1 MRADAGA
8 LAEVPRKLINL
19 RYHIVSLVAV
29 FLALALGMVV
39 GSTVLNEGTA
49 QVQRSISD
57 FLRRQSQ
64 QTQAE
69 NDTLRGQVERFS
81 AFGGAVLPGMVS
93 GKLEGR
99 SAVLLDTD
107 RVDDGTRSKVGEVL
121 RAAGTTVEGRITFA
135 SEPLALA
142 TEADRSRLGQLLDL
156 PGADSDALRTA
167 LVEQLSVRL
176 AAPARLPK
184 DGADRRR
191 DMITSLSDAKFLAST
206 DLPRPVE
213 GGGEVFPK
221 AGSLFV
227 IIGPT
232 DGSTNLDPKAFLVP
246 LADHLS
252 LHSSAP
258 VAAVEAEG
266 GVSSWVEVLRG
277 DKEIIQRVSTVDDVD
292 AVYGQMALVDA
303 LSRGLAD
310 QPPGQYGFKQRATGL
325 LPEGSPAS

>member
-1 MRADAGA
+1 
-8 LAEVPRKLINL
+8 LINL

-49 QVQRSISD
+49 QVQRSISE

-69 NDTLRGQVERFS
+69 NDALRGQVERFS

-93 GKLEGR
+93 GKLQGR

-107 RVDDGTRSKVGEVL
+107 RVDDGTRSKVEQVL
-121 RAAGTTVEGRITFA
+121 KAAGAAVDGRITFA
-135 SEPLALA
+135 SDPLALA
-142 TEADRSRLGQLLDL
+142 TEADRSKLGQLLDL
-156 PGADSDALRTA
+156 PGADPDALRAA

-176 AAPARLPK
+176 SAPTRLPK
-184 DGADRRR
+184 DGGDRSQ

-206 DLPRPVE
+206 DLPRPVKN
-213 GGGEVFPK
+213 GGEVFPK

-232 DGSTNLDPKAFLVP
+232 DGSTALDPTAFLVP
-246 LADHLS
+246 LADRLS
-252 LHSSAP
+252 SHTSAP

-277 DKEIIQRVSTVDDVD
+277 DKDVVQRVSTVDDVD

-303 LSRGLAD
+303 LARGLAN
-310 QPPGQYGFKQRATGL
+310 QPPGQYGFKQHATGL